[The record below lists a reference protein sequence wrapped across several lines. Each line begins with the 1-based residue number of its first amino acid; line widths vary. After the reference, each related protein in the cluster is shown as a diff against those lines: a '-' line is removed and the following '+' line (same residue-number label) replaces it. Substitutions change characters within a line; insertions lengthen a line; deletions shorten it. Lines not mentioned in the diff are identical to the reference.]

1 MVERT
6 EALKVRLPPAAPRPT
21 FVPAREAVLT
31 LAQLAAWLQVGE
43 DAVRKMNFKAVQI
56 GKNRW
61 RYVAGQVLDELER
74 RAE

>member
-1 MVERT
+1 MVERLDVPEEPEPFT
-6 EALKVRLPPAAPRPT
+6 PPT

-31 LAQLAAWLQVGE
+31 LAQLARWLQVGE
-43 DAVRKMNFKAVQI
+43 VAARAMNFKAVQV

-61 RYVAGQVLDELER
+61 RYVAGQVLEELEK